1 MEEKSCKIVRNPG
14 VARKMLKMGCVMVDI
29 KKDKED
35 ETGNKSVFVFKR
47 DAHFDEV
54 FARIN
59 DELNAIK
66 TAE

>member
-1 MEEKSCKIVRNPG
+1 MEEKNCKIVRNAG
-14 VARKMLKMGCVMVDI
+14 VARKLLKMDCVIVDI

-35 ETGNKSVFVFKR
+35 ETGKKSVFVFKK
-47 DAHFDEV
+47 DAHFDEM
-54 FARIN
+54 FGRIN

>member
-14 VARKMLKMGCVMVDI
+14 CARRLLKLGCVICDI

-35 ETGNKSVFVFKR
+35 ETGNKSVFVFKK
-47 DAHFDEV
+47 DEHFDEM
-54 FARIN
+54 FGRIN
-59 DELNAIK
+59 DEINAAK

>member
-1 MEEKSCKIVRNPG
+1 MEEKNCKIVRNAG
-14 VARKMLKMGCVMVDI
+14 CARRLLKLGCVIVDI

-35 ETGNKSVFVFKR
+35 ETGKKSVFVFKK
-47 DAHFDEV
+47 DEYFDEM
-54 FARIN
+54 FTRIN